1 MKLNSAEQR
10 FSSAFTL
17 IELLVVV
24 SVISILASIA
34 VVNFLEAQVRS
45 KVSRALA
52 DMKAIEQGLESYHV
66 DHNTYPEDYAASK
79 PQEYGMGRLTSPVAY
94 LSSVPL
100 DVFGGYLDEDKN
112 EHVKSYSLGTSPNE
126 NPTRWALVSVGPDA
140 QDDTS
145 PIFDYPG
152 YSPDL
157 FDNPNGAYRY
167 IRYDPTN
174 GTSSLGDIIRV
185 SDFGSDKL

>member
-1 MKLNSAEQR
+1 MRSHSTTHRRK
-10 FSSAFTL
+10 FAFTI

-24 SVISILASIA
+24 SVIAILASIA
-34 VVNFLEAQVRS
+34 LVNLLQAQTRS

-52 DMKAIEQGLESYHV
+52 DMKAIEQALESYYV

-79 PQEYGMGRLTSPVAY
+79 PQEYGMGRLTSPIAY
-94 LSSVPL
+94 ISSVPL
-100 DVFGGYLDEDKN
+100 DVFGGYLDTDRD
-112 EHVKSYSLGTSPNE
+112 EHVKSYSLGTSPE
-126 NPTRWALVSVGPDA
+126 DRPIRWALVSVGPDSS
-140 QDDTS
+140 DDTS

-157 FDNPNGAYRY
+157 FDNPTGPYRY

-174 GTSSLGDIIRV
+174 GTVSVGDIIRV